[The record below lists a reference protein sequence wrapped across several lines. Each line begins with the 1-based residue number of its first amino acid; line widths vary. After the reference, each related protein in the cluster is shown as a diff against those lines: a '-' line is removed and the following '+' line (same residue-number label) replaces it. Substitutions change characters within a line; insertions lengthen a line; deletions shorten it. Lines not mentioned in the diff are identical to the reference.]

1 MGVDAF
7 DRMTTSIISK
17 STVGGK
23 NFTGFRSTMAPLK
36 AALVNKAPMTELV
49 EVYWALRPK
58 IDTRDSGSK

>member
-7 DRMTTSIISK
+7 DRMMTSIFSK

-36 AALVNKAPMTELV
+36 ASLAKPGDPLLKLP
-49 EVYWALRPK
+49 
-58 IDTRDSGSK
+58 